1 MYSYPITLTPD
12 DGTFLVTCPALP
24 EVTTFGENE
33 ADAIKHA
40 LDAIEEALA
49 ARIKRNQDIPT
60 AAKKGRHLVQLSL
73 LTTLKVALYQ
83 SLKEENVTRAELSR
97 RLGWKREQVDRLFRL
112 DHMSRLDQIEDA
124 FAAMGETVELSVRR
138 VA

>member
-1 MYSYPITLTPD
+1 M
-12 DGTFLVTCPALP
+12 
-24 EVTTFGENE
+24 
-33 ADAIKHA
+33 
-40 LDAIEEALA
+40 
-49 ARIKRNQDIPT
+49 
-60 AAKKGRHLVQLSL
+60 QLSL